1 MRERD
6 EIRLVIWNRFPQEVN
21 AFQSG
26 TKSCVSDC
34 DQSLAM
40 VRDPI
45 IPEIKNR
52 GTNGVTHW
60 MQTATKT
67 FQDVFR
73 FPPFVSDHRIFHAS
87 NVLRTNQ
94 SATIFQDR
102 DAR

>member
-1 MRERD
+1 MLSSQGR
-6 EIRLVIWNRFPQEVN
+6 NP
-21 AFQSG
+21 A
-26 TKSCVSDC
+26 SDC

-87 NVLRTNQ
+87 NVLQNKPIRRQ
-94 SATIFQDR
+94 FFQDR